1 MNNAAKV
8 RQVYHELRKTVAEDA
23 TASEVLQHAHSLVKL
38 FSDEVVAPECS
49 LRTGGV
55 AIENQ
60 ALDVAFADG
69 GWRIFQ
75 YEMNHN
81 RSYYSGE
88 DWDGVSP
95 DLLEGYVDWEQYLCQ
110 M

>member
-8 RQVYHELRKTVAEDA
+8 RQVYHELRKTVGEDT
-23 TASEVLQHAHSLVKL
+23 TANEVLQHAHSLVKL
-38 FSDEVVAPECS
+38 FSDEVIAPECS
-49 LRTGGV
+49 LRSGGV

-60 ALDVAFADG
+60 SLDTAFADG

-75 YEMNHN
+75 YEMKHN
-81 RSYYSGE
+81 GSYYSGE
-88 DWDGVSP
+88 DWDGVHP
-95 DLLEGYVDWEQYLCQ
+95 DLLEGYVDWEQYACR